1 MAAEFKKTGPF
12 LPHDM
17 TTHAKR
23 QIHQGILRNGM
34 FRLDLIQPG
43 LRDPKKEEAAIAE
56 DDLIFRTKYEAVL
69 IMPNLGG
76 GADPLD
82 PIVLCDMENPQ
93 QSVTLPSISE
103 CGDAKRY
110 LQLQGLAFYPELWV
124 RHSDRQKF
132 TPKGYLWEHIPNS
145 QSIKG
150 MHVEYINRPRSAGS
164 PCRDY
169 VVVLRFV
176 EKPVNSENAVPL
188 GSYTIVHVFY
198 IRLTFLSWSSLLPD
212 LPPNGEPCCGVND
225 CKLLLKHLQAVWPT
239 HQVVA
244 AQMVDG
250 PDGVLLKR
258 FDDTLLDPRT
268 NKLIVKVTT
277 CEAKD
282 AVS

>member
-1 MAAEFKKTGPF
+1 MS
-12 LPHDM
+12 
-17 TTHAKR
+17 
-23 QIHQGILRNGM
+23 
-34 FRLDLIQPG
+34 QPG